1 MSSNSLI
8 IIKKHVKNNF
18 KNLFLNFFAMVLSIF
33 ALIITLNVIS
43 IKNDLHNSILNSF
56 PNKDTYSISK
66 NSSLNLT
73 EGYNITQKTRPTLSE
88 LSEIKILENSTFD
101 YDLSFLLDTY
111 ELKENNLIENRQ
123 IIFEPHFLNTDYFYY
138 SNLELDDFSLEF
150 NKDIKVKTEESEEY
164 ENFTWNLNE
173 YEFKKI
179 EVFNFLSVS
188 TIYYPYNLLKNAAES
203 TYFSS
208 IGQNLY
214 EYISNKSS
222 TDIET
227 NYSLVGNIDNKN
239 MENFAKSKYSSL
251 YEITNTPQE
260 ITSNFMNLFSSII
273 DFSFYFLIVI
283 VVFVIVLFLYT
294 VYLIILKNHKEIAL
308 LRTYGKSKSSINL
321 IYRFEVL
328 TLFILSF
335 VVSILLSI
343 GFFTLINSLLIPQLK
358 ISFAINMNIKLILLL
373 FAASCFLIM
382 LCVQIPLIKVNK
394 INIRKEL
401 NSLW

>member
-33 ALIITLNVIS
+33 ALIITLNVIY
-43 IKNDLHNSILNSF
+43 IKNDLHNAILNSF

-138 SNLELDDFSLEF
+138 SNLELNDFSLEF
-150 NKDIKVKTEESEEY
+150 NKDIKVKTAESEEY
-164 ENFTWNLNE
+164 ENFMWNLNE

-239 MENFAKSKYSSL
+239 MENFAKSKYSNL

-343 GFFTLINSLLIPQLK
+343 GFFTLVNSLLIPQLK

-401 NSLW
+401 NSL

>member
-33 ALIITLNVIS
+33 ALIITLNVIY
-43 IKNDLHNSILNSF
+43 IKNDLHNAILNSF

-138 SNLELDDFSLEF
+138 SNLELNDFSLEF

-164 ENFTWNLNE
+164 ENFMWNLNE

-239 MENFAKSKYSSL
+239 MENFAKSKYSNL

-401 NSLW
+401 NSL

>member
-33 ALIITLNVIS
+33 ALIITLNVIY

-66 NSSLNLT
+66 NSSLSLT
-73 EGYNITQKTRPTLSE
+73 EGYNIIQKTRPTLSE

-138 SNLELDDFSLEF
+138 SNLELNDFSLEF
-150 NKDIKVKTEESEEY
+150 YKDIKVKTEESEEY
-164 ENFTWNLNE
+164 ENFTWNLND

-239 MENFAKSKYSSL
+239 MENFAKSKY
-251 YEITNTPQE
+251 
-260 ITSNFMNLFSSII
+260 
-273 DFSFYFLIVI
+273 
-283 VVFVIVLFLYT
+283 
-294 VYLIILKNHKEIAL
+294 
-308 LRTYGKSKSSINL
+308 
-321 IYRFEVL
+321 
-328 TLFILSF
+328 
-335 VVSILLSI
+335 
-343 GFFTLINSLLIPQLK
+343 
-358 ISFAINMNIKLILLL
+358 
-373 FAASCFLIM
+373 
-382 LCVQIPLIKVNK
+382 
-394 INIRKEL
+394 
-401 NSLW
+401 

>member
-8 IIKKHVKNNF
+8 IIKKHIKSNW
-18 KNLFLNFFAMVLSIF
+18 KNLLLNFFAMVLSIF

-43 IKNDLHNSILNSF
+43 IKQDLHSSILKTF

-66 NSSLNLT
+66 NSSLNLN
-73 EGYNITQKTRPTLSE
+73 EGYNITQKTRPTISE
-88 LSEIKILENSTFD
+88 LSEIKILENSIFD

-111 ELKENNLIENRQ
+111 ELKENNLIENKQ
-123 IIFEPHFLNTDYFYY
+123 IIFEPHFLKTDSFYY
-138 SNLELDDFSLEF
+138 SNLELNNFSLEF
-150 NKDIKVKTEESEEY
+150 SKDIKVQTEENEEY

-203 TYFSS
+203 TYFYS
-208 IGQNLY
+208 IDQNLY

-227 NYSLVGNIDNKN
+227 NYSLIANISAEKLKL
-239 MENFAKSKYSSL
+239 FQASKYSNL

-283 VVFVIVLFLYT
+283 VIFVIVLFLYT
-294 VYLIILKNHKEIAL
+294 IYLIILKNHKEIAL
-308 LRTYGKSKSSINL
+308 LRTYGKSKTSINL

-328 TLFILSF
+328 TLFIFSF

-343 GFFTLINSLLIPQLK
+343 GFFMLINNLLIPQLK
-358 ISFAINMNIKLILLL
+358 ISFAINIDIKLVLLL
-373 FAASCFLIM
+373 FLAASFLIM

-401 NSLW
+401 NSL